1 MIHLEST
8 RIPPSI
14 VQTAR
19 YFVKAGEVIT
29 RIAVLLSIV
38 TAIYLAAHMAQPA
51 LRGLL
56 TFREIAEN
64 VLLITLNLAC
74 AGTISVAMD
83 KWYLASKFRLLGLA
97 DLLAGAITLISAPV
111 SGVLFIM
118 GGLLFYVASEMI
130 SIFRIEEKLV

>member
-1 MIHLEST
+1 MESA

-19 YFVKAGEVIT
+19 YFVKAGEVVT
-29 RIAVLLSIV
+29 RVAVLLSIV

-51 LRGLL
+51 LKGLL

-64 VLLITLNLAC
+64 LLLITLNLAC
-74 AGTISVAMD
+74 AGAVSVAMD
-83 KWYLASKFRLLGLA
+83 KWYLASKFKLLGLA
-97 DLLAGAITLISAPV
+97 DLLAGALTLVSAPI
-111 SGVLFIM
+111 SGVLFIV
-118 GGLLFYVASEMI
+118 GGLLFYVASEMV